1 MKTSRTSAPSGPQYA
16 ECSTPPGRTYAS
28 SGPSS
33 YGAVDDERLHPLEH
47 DPELLV
53 RMAVER
59 HGRARLEA
67 DEVQHRGVAEQRLP
81 AHAGGELECAM
92 ASSRTNWAICGA
104 PSLDYRCV
112 AVMIVEQRDYHVYT
126 GKLPELVRLYETEGI
141 PIQQEILGGLVG
153 AFTTDVGALST
164 YTTLWRY
171 DSFAEREERRARLQ
185 ADERWKDVPRQGPA
199 AHPHAAEPDPRPD
212 VVLAAAV
219 MGALDGKVAI
229 VTGGAQGIGAAIAA
243 GLAAE
248 GATRR
253 RRRPRTR
260 RERRR
265 SEAPTSTSDEED
277 VARMVEETLARH
289 GRIDILVNNAGLYA
303 SLEMRAFTEIPLEE
317 WNRVMEV
324 NVASMFLTCRAV
336 VPVMR
341 EQGGGKI
348 VNISSGTPFRGVPFL
363 LHYVTSKGA
372 IVALTRALAKEL
384 GKDSIHV
391 NCVAPGFTMSDGVK
405 SHPEVIEKLRD
416 VSVASRTIQRDQVPE
431 DVVGAVVFLCTPA
444 ADFITGQTM
453 VIDGGQY
460 FH

>member
-1 MKTSRTSAPSGPQYA
+1 
-16 ECSTPPGRTYAS
+16 
-28 SGPSS
+28 
-33 YGAVDDERLHPLEH
+33 
-47 DPELLV
+47 
-53 RMAVER
+53 
-59 HGRARLEA
+59 
-67 DEVQHRGVAEQRLP
+67 
-81 AHAGGELECAM
+81 
-92 ASSRTNWAICGA
+92 
-104 PSLDYRCV
+104 
-112 AVMIVEQRDYHVYT
+112 
-126 GKLPELVRLYETEGI
+126 
-141 PIQQEILGGLVG
+141 
-153 AFTTDVGALST
+153 
-164 YTTLWRY
+164 
-171 DSFAEREERRARLQ
+171 
-185 ADERWKDVPRQGPA
+185 
-199 AHPHAAEPDPRPD
+199 
-212 VVLAAAV
+212 

-243 GLAAE
+243 EVVIVDLEPPE
-248 GATRR
+248 GGIHADVS
-253 RRRPRTR
+253 
-260 RERRR
+260 
-265 SEAPTSTSDEED
+265 SEENVE
-277 VARMVEETLARH
+277 RMVGEALERN

-405 SHPEVIEKLRD
+405 SNPKVVEALRD
-416 VSVASRTIQRDQVPE
+416 VSVAARTIQRDQVPE